1 MDFVIE
7 KFKKYDINMIFIM
20 MFYEFINDRFKKWLS
35 DVNFNR
41 NILIDEGMLLR
52 IIMDGNI
59 FR

>member
-1 MDFVIE
+1 
-7 KFKKYDINMIFIM
+7 M